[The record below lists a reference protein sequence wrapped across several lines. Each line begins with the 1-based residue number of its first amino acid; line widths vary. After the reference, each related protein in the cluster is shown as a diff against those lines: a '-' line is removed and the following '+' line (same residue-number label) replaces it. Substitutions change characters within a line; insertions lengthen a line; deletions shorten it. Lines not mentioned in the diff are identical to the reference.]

1 MPGRKILI
9 YLLRKDLRVTDN
21 PVLHHLASHKDHGFT
36 HMLPVFVFPA
46 HQMEISGFVKDGSK
60 SPYPEARGR
69 VSRYRRC
76 GPYRAKFIAESVW
89 NLKSSFESL
98 DSGLELRAGMLKD
111 VAEGLLDGLEK
122 RGDTGA
128 VWMTAEVCPEETA
141 DEDAVAAVCQQH
153 GFEFQ
158 RWVDEKYFVD
168 DRDLN
173 FKEAHELPQIFTD
186 YRKSVE
192 PLRQKPRKTLPRPAP
207 GSLPAF
213 PEAGSIP
220 EQAAPFVIP
229 ETYEKLEPALLL
241 PLKGP
246 FETMLTLPGGSI
258 SAHPFHGGEDAA
270 QERLVYVVSSGIIS
284 KYKQRRNGLVG
295 ADFST
300 KLSAYLAQGCITAR
314 QVHEALVGLEDGTDP
329 TLEGAEG
336 FGKGETDDIKAV
348 REELMWRDYMR
359 LYARKIEAKLFS
371 VHGYQSDSRG
381 DGSGASVEDQPPAAG
396 DAATAATAT
405 PAATATATTSTY
417 QTAWK
422 TADPEAAASTPEQVR
437 ETAARLERFKAGT
450 TGLGLID
457 ASQRELLHTG
467 YTSNRGRQNV
477 ASFLSKHLGIDWRY
491 GAEWYEM
498 MLVDYDAC
506 SNWGNWQYVAGVGFD
521 PRGKVRIFN
530 PIKQAFDYD
539 KDGTYVRMWLPE
551 LAPLASLEN
560 LFQVCTTPPDELEAA
575 GLAANV
581 MATDPVK
588 HIRFN
593 VSGKPPTARQVRRQA
608 IRAGA
613 RAAAGPTGRHSP
625 PKPGS
630 ADGAGNGGGE
640 QDQAKVT
647 TTSASAS
654 ASAVA
659 GAGSRNNSNS
669 NSNNAQAVLLQAPR
683 GPLSNRGQWGRPAR
697 SYHVSGPGRGG
708 PTGGYGGGPP
718 PFGGSSSRSHN
729 HNPNNN
735 NMYHRG
741 GPSNR
746 GTGWPRRGGGPG
758 GRTAYATTT
767 PTPPPTRAFPAGGL
781 GSHGG
786 RHATM
791 VVSGGGGVVARATI
805 RGGLGAAAAASSSSP
820 PGGGLGQR
828 STTPPP
834 PPPSGQQPHPGGA

>member
-46 HQMEISGFVKDGSK
+46 HQIEVSGFVKDGSK
-60 SPYPEARGR
+60 SPYAEARGR

-89 NLKSSFESL
+89 DLKSSFESL
-98 DSGLELRAGMLKD
+98 DSGLELRAGMFKD
-111 VAEGLLDGLEK
+111 VAEGLLDGLKK

-141 DEDAVAAVCQQH
+141 DEDAIAAVCQQH

-192 PLRQKPRKTLPRPAP
+192 PLRQKPRKSLPRPAP

-229 ETYEKLEPALLL
+229 ETYEKLELALLL
-241 PLKGP
+241 PLNDSL
-246 FETMLTLPGGSI
+246 EATLPSPDGSV
-258 SAHPFHGGEDAA
+258 SAHPFRGGEDAA
-270 QERLVYVVSSGIIS
+270 QERLGYVLSSGIMS
-284 KYKQRRNGLVG
+284 KYKQTRNGLVG

-314 QVHEALVGLEDGTDP
+314 QVHEALVGLEDGTNP
-329 TLEGAEG
+329 KLEGAEG

-359 LYARKIEAKLFS
+359 LYTKKIGAKLFS
-371 VHGYQSDSRG
+371 VDGYQSNSCG
-381 DGSGASVEDQPPAAG
+381 DAGAAPAEDQPPAAG
-396 DAATAATAT
+396 DAATATAADADATNADAT
-405 PAATATATTSTY
+405 STSTY
-417 QTAWK
+417 QTTWK
-422 TADPEAAASTPEQVR
+422 TADPEAAASAPEQVQ
-437 ETAARLERFKAGT
+437 EAATHLERFKAGT

-521 PRGKVRIFN
+521 PRGKARIFN

-539 KDGTYVRMWLPE
+539 KDGAYVRMWLPE

-588 HIRFN
+588 RIGFS
-593 VSGKPPTARQVRRQA
+593 VSGKPPSARQVRRQA

-613 RAAAGPTGRHSP
+613 RAAAAAAAAAAGGPMGHHSP
-625 PKPGS
+625 PGTS
-630 ADGAGNGGGE
+630 NADGAGNGSE
-640 QDQAKVT
+640 QDRAKVT
-647 TTSASAS
+647 AGASAATATGTS
-654 ASAVA
+654 TS
-659 GAGSRNNSNS
+659 SRNSNS
-669 NSNNAQAVLLQAPR
+669 NSSNMRTMPPQGPR
-683 GPLSNRGQWGRPAR
+683 AALSNRGQWGRPAR
-697 SYHVSGPGRGG
+697 GYHVSGPGRGA
-708 PTGGYGGGPP
+708 PASGYGGGPP
-718 PFGGSSSRSHN
+718 PFGGGSS

-735 NMYHRG
+735 LYHRG
-741 GPSNR
+741 GPVAR
-746 GTGWPRRGGGPG
+746 GAGWSRRGGPG
-758 GRTAYATTT
+758 GRTAYATAT
-767 PTPPPTRAFPAGGL
+767 PTPPAARASPAGGL
-781 GSHGG
+781 GNHGG
-786 RHATM
+786 RHTTM
-791 VVSGGGGVVARATI
+791 VVSGGNGFVARATTGGG
-805 RGGLGAAAAASSSSP
+805 RGATSSP
-820 PGGGLGQR
+820 PSSGGGGDGPDQH
-828 STTPPP
+828 SATP
-834 PPPSGQQPHPGGA
+834 PPPSGQQPHPDDA